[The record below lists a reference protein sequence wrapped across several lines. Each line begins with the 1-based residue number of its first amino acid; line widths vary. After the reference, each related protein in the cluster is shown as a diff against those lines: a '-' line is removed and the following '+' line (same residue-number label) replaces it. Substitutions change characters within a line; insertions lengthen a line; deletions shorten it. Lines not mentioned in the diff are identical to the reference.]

1 MRSGTPG
8 PAGPG
13 RARPAGEVDDEVRD
27 VRVAILA
34 KLVDPHAQIMLDPV
48 GAPADRRASWVGRC
62 VLERWTGSA
71 DVRNVHVTGTLND
84 MTEPTGAE
92 RYLARRLEDPEY
104 RQAYEE
110 ARERIEQIDSV
121 IRAFD
126 ARREELHLTK
136 AELARRAGVKPEAIR
151 RLFSAEKPNPTLT
164 TLVALAGAL
173 ELEIRPTPRR
183 GASTTRARSAASGT
197 RHRSA

>member
-1 MRSGTPG
+1 MAT
-8 PAGPG
+8 
-13 RARPAGEVDDEVRD
+13 
-27 VRVAILA
+27 
-34 KLVDPHAQIMLDPV
+34 AQ
-48 GAPADRRASWVGRC
+48 
-62 VLERWTGSA
+62 
-71 DVRNVHVTGTLND
+71 
-84 MTEPTGAE
+84 TGAE

-110 ARERIEQIDSV
+110 SRERIDQIDSV
-121 IRAFD
+121 IRTFD

-173 ELEIRPTPRR
+173 DLEIRPVPRR
-183 GASTTRARSAASGT
+183 GVTTTQARSAASGT
-197 RHRSA
+197 RRRSA

>member
-1 MRSGTPG
+1 MTFSAGYERALSEM
-8 PAGPG
+8 PAWSPTTAALRVRRG
-13 RARPAGEVDDEVRD
+13 RMG
-27 VRVAILA
+27 
-34 KLVDPHAQIMLDPV
+34 
-48 GAPADRRASWVGRC
+48 
-62 VLERWTGSA
+62 
-71 DVRNVHVTGTLND
+71 VRNVDVTGTLND
-84 MTEPTGAE
+84 MTAARTGAE
-92 RYLARRLEDPEY
+92 RYLARRLEEPEY

-110 ARERIEQIDSV
+110 ASERIEQIDSV

-173 ELEIRPTPRR
+173 DLEILPTPRR
-183 GASTTRARSAASGT
+183 SASTTRARSAASGT
-197 RHRSA
+197 RRRSA